1 MYTMYL
7 SETAHFNLR
16 KYERISKYDLDLD
29 SYHPLK
35 LETLFLVF

>member
-7 SETAHFNLR
+7 SETAHLR